1 MLLTIIFVH
10 ALHLVADFILQP
22 NWVQTYKSRD
32 NSILLLHVTI
42 YSYVVGM
49 GALIV
54 APWQSALL
62 YGVVN
67 GVLHFI
73 VDFVTSRIITFHALK
88 IKIPENKELQNV
100 PIYEKINIYS
110 LCVLLGIDQ
119 LCHQACL
126 LATFPLL
133 ATT

>member
-1 MLLTIIFVH
+1 MLLTIIFVL

-42 YSYVVGM
+42 YSYVLSM

-54 APWQSALL
+54 APWEAAVL
-62 YGVVN
+62 YGVIN
-67 GVLHFI
+67 GLLHFI
-73 VDFVTSRIITFHALK
+73 VDYITSRIITFHALK
-88 IKIPENKELQNV
+88 IKLPAAEEMASV

-126 LATFPLL
+126 LATFPLI

>member
-1 MLLTIIFVH
+1 MFLTIILVL

-32 NSILLLHVTI
+32 NSILLLHVMI
-42 YSYVVGM
+42 YTYVISI
-49 GALIV
+49 GALLI
-54 APWQSALL
+54 APWKMALL

-73 VDFVTSRIITFHALK
+73 VDYVTSRIITFHALK
-88 IKIPENKELQNV
+88 LEIPKHDENSDV

-126 LATFPLL
+126 LATFPLI
-133 ATT
+133 TTS

>member
-1 MLLTIIFVH
+1 MLLTIIFVL
-10 ALHLVADFILQP
+10 ALHLIADFILQP

-32 NSILLLHVTI
+32 NSILLLHVTV
-42 YSYVVGM
+42 YSYVLGT

-54 APWQSALL
+54 APWEAAVL

-67 GVLHFI
+67 GLLHFI
-73 VDFVTSRIITFHALK
+73 VDYFTSRIITFHALK
-88 IKIPENKELQNV
+88 IKLPEGDEMRDV

-126 LATFPLL
+126 LATFPLI
-133 ATT
+133 ATI

>member
-1 MLLTIIFVH
+1 
-10 ALHLVADFILQP
+10 
-22 NWVQTYKSRD
+22 
-32 NSILLLHVTI
+32 
-42 YSYVVGM
+42 M

-54 APWQSALL
+54 APWEAAVL
-62 YGVVN
+62 YGVIN
-67 GVLHFI
+67 GLLHFI
-73 VDFVTSRIITFHALK
+73 VDYITSRIITFHALK
-88 IKIPENKELQNV
+88 IKLPAAEEMASV

-126 LATFPLL
+126 LATFPLI